1 MADKSESKPAT
12 IADKPAARADAPKAS
27 GVIVYCPGLNSWN
40 CVRSDGRR
48 MLTAGKATCIKRFP
62 NYTVKE

>member
-1 MADKSESKPAT
+1 MADKNEMKAAT
-12 IADKPAARADAPKAS
+12 IAEKPAARADAPKAS
-27 GVIVYCPGLNSWN
+27 GVIVYCPGLNSWR
-40 CVRSDGRR
+40 CVRSDGRC